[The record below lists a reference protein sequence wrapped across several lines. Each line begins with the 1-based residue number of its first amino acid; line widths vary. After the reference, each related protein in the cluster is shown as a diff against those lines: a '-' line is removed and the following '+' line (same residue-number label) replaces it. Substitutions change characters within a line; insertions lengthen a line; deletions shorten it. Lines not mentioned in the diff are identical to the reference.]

1 MAKASR
7 PYLSKIKNKEVRQRV
22 KDANQRWTRMTN
34 LPTNFLDFIFKN
46 KDFIPLC
53 TICYENLSPTT
64 FNLCYTCITTLSN
77 YQQQLNTLEI
87 IPNTN
92 TFNINYENI
101 SEEIEPFFINYFP

>member
-1 MAKASR
+1 MVKASR
-7 PYLSKIKNKEVRQRV
+7 PHLSKIKNEELRQRV

-34 LPTNFLDFIFKN
+34 LPTNLLDFVFKN

-64 FNLCYTCITTLSN
+64 FNLCYTCITTLIN

-87 IPNTN
+87 ISNTN
-92 TFNINYENI
+92 NENI
-101 SEEIEPFFINYFP
+101 SEEIEPFFINYFQ